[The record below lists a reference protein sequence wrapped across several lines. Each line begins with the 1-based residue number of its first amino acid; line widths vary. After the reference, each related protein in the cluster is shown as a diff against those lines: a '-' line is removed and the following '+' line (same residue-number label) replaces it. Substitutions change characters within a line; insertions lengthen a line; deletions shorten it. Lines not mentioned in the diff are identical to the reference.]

1 VLAERLKMHLRP
13 TSAADIPRCVTL
25 HDAAFVDNELSNFLA
40 PDRAKHPLSWRQR
53 ALNIQHNNY
62 YQSNTWSFV
71 CVADNDDDFASV
83 GEILG
88 YARWVRR
95 PSRED
100 AAADP
105 WTRHM
110 SVLEHAESWLHWAE
124 LKWEETLRCNSAVCW
139 AHKDAF
145 MRSIIAST
153 GFAPI
158 RAATHWYLDS
168 LAVAPEYQ
176 RRGVARRLVDWGLQR
191 ASTETEERVAVGK
204 APVPVVLIG
213 TAPGLHLYRS
223 LGFKVVGWEDDSF
236 MDVSADGG
244 SNMVWDATGYWIQD
258 IEHEQPM
265 KRGVVE
271 AVYTTRDM
279 KKYSDSVS

>member
-1 VLAERLKMHLRP
+1 MHLRP
-13 TSAADIPRCVTL
+13 TTAADLPRCTTI
-25 HDAAFVDNELSNFLA
+25 HDAAFEGNELSDFLA
-40 PDRAKHPLSWRQR
+40 PDRAKHPLSWRQH
-53 ALNIQHNNY
+53 ALSIQRNNY
-62 YQSNTWSFV
+62 YQPNTWGFV
-71 CVADNDDDFASV
+71 CVADTNDDFANE

-95 PSRED
+95 VSKED
-100 AAADP
+100 AATDP
-105 WTRHM
+105 WMRHTSM
-110 SVLEHAESWLHWAE
+110 LERAESWLHWAE
-124 LKWEETLRCNSAVCW
+124 LKWEETLRTNPAVSW
-139 AHKDAF
+139 TRTDAF

-158 RAATHWYLDS
+158 YAATYWYLDS

-191 ASTETEERVAVGK
+191 AKMETEERVAVGK
-204 APVPVVLIG
+204 VPLPVALIG

-236 MDVSADGG
+236 LDVSANGG
-244 SNMVWDATGYWIQD
+244 SNMVWDTTGYWIQD
-258 IEHEQPM
+258 IEYELPM

-271 AVYTTRDM
+271 AVYTTRDTNPRF
-279 KKYSDSVS
+279 